1 MNMLINA
8 ILCSLLVVNV
18 VSKTAFVKMESM
30 IPRNTFIKINRA
42 DGSILHEVLIA
53 IKQRNLDV
61 LESKV
66 LDISAPGSKNYQ
78 KWLVLDKII
87 KINCIG
93 LKCYFVS
100 G

>member
-1 MNMLINA
+1 MLINA
-8 ILCSLLVVNV
+8 ILCLLLVVNV
-18 VSKTAFVKMESM
+18 VSTTAFVKMESM
-30 IPRNTFIKINRA
+30 IPRNTFVKINRA

-66 LDISAPGSKNYQ
+66 LDISTPGSKNYQ
-78 KWLVLDKII
+78 NWFVFDKII
-87 KINCIG
+87 KIICLG
-93 LKCYFVS
+93 LKCHYVA